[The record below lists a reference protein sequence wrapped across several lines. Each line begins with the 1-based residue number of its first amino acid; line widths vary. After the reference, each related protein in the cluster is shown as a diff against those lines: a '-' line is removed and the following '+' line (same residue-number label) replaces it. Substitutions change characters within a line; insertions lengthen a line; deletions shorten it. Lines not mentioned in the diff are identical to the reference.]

1 VPDTSEFAQRLKSTL
16 LREEGACIDPARIF
30 DRVKEVA
37 RTQPLLG
44 VLPNSGHESEGSFLF
59 FKREVAAARPEAAP
73 SAAPA
78 PEFGAIVAAVG
89 NLEVAAVTAGT
100 LNIQGGGLNRDVSF
114 SVGGTLPI
122 SSLQTGT
129 YRLKMSYRDGKTE
142 EKTVEVEAGQTVQ
155 ASFSYRIPPALR
167 PPVNI
172 KAGTPRYDSI
182 PLSWDSAGS
191 GIKYR
196 VYYGTVNDPG
206 KAKLYD
212 IILDKTNAVIPRL
225 ESNQLYYFWISSVD
239 GVESVKSIAV
249 SARTTTRPTPVSDGF
264 VRINGGTFLM
274 GSPASEV
281 GRDDDEGP
289 QQRVTVSGFYMSK
302 YEVTQK
308 EWTAVMG
315 SNPSRFK
322 GDNLPVEQ
330 VSWYDAI
337 EYCNKRSVKEGLTPA
352 YTRNGNNVTW
362 NRGANGYRLPTEAEW
377 EYACR
382 AGTTTA
388 YSTGGSITTGQA
400 NYDRNIGKT
409 TNVGSYSANPW
420 GLYDMH
426 GNVWE
431 WCWDWY
437 GYYSGGA
444 QTDPVG
450 ASSSPGRLS
459 RGGSWGNTAQYV
471 RSADRSSFTPSF
483 RVSGLGFRL
492 VRP

>member
-1 VPDTSEFAQRLKSTL
+1 M
-16 LREEGACIDPARIF
+16 G
-30 DRVKEVA
+30 
-37 RTQPLLG
+37 
-44 VLPNSGHESEGSFLF
+44 
-59 FKREVAAARPEAAP
+59 
-73 SAAPA
+73 
-78 PEFGAIVAAVG
+78 
-89 NLEVAAVTAGT
+89 GT
-100 LNIQGGGLNRDVSF
+100 LKIQGGGLNRDVS
-114 SVGGTLPI
+114 VGDGRAAPI
-122 SSLQTGT
+122 NGLQTGT
-129 YRLKMSYRDGKTE
+129 YRLKMSYPDGKAE
-142 EKTVEVEAGQTVQ
+142 EKTVEVGAGQTVT
-155 ASFSYRIPPALR
+155 ASFNYSIPPALR
-167 PPVNI
+167 PPANI
-172 KAGTPRYDSI
+172 KVGTPGYDSI

-196 VYYGTVNDPG
+196 VYYGTANDPD

-212 IILDKTNAVIPRL
+212 IILDRTNVVIPRL
-225 ESNQLYYFWISSVD
+225 KSDQLYYFWISSVD
-239 GVESVKSIAV
+239 GVKSIAV
-249 SARTTTRPTPVSDGF
+249 SARTIMRPVSNDF
-264 VRINGGTFLM
+264 VRINGGTFRM
-274 GSPASEV
+274 GSPATEV
-281 GRDDDEGP
+281 GRHVREGP
-289 QQRVTVSGFYMSK
+289 QHSVTVSGFSMSK

-315 SNPSRFK
+315 NNPSYFK

-352 YTRNGNNVTW
+352 YTRNGDTVTW
-362 NRGANGYRLPTEAEW
+362 NRRANGYRLPTEAEW

-400 NYDRNIGKT
+400 NYNIGKT
-409 TNVGSYSANPW
+409 TNVGSYSANAW

-437 GYYSGGA
+437 GNYSSGA

-450 ASSSPGRLS
+450 ASSGTSRLA
-459 RGGSWGNTAQYV
+459 RGGSWYSDAQHV
-471 RSADRSSFTPSF
+471 RSAYRNYGTPSGRSS
-483 RVSGLGFRL
+483 RLGFRL

>member
-59 FKREVAAARPEAAP
+59 FKREVAAVRPE
-73 SAAPA
+73 PA
-78 PEFGAIVAAVG
+78 PQPAPYTPPVSAVDTG
-89 NLEVAAVTAGT
+89 SIQVSSAVAGT
-100 LNIQGGGLNRDVSF
+100 VQVDGADTGVS
-114 SVGGTLPI
+114 I
-122 SSLQTGT
+122 
-129 YRLKMSYRDGKTE
+129 K
-142 EKTVEVEAGQTVQ
+142 VE
-155 ASFSYRIPPALR
+155 
-167 PPVNI
+167 
-172 KAGTPRYDSI
+172 
-182 PLSWDSAGS
+182 
-191 GIKYR
+191 
-196 VYYGTVNDPG
+196 GTVTIANVGTGLTTVGVRTPTG
-206 KAKLYD
+206 Q
-212 IILDKTNAVIPRL
+212 VIAGP
-225 ESNQLYYFWISSVD
+225 SVLVRA
-239 GVESVKSIAV
+239 G
-249 SARTTTRPTPVSDGF
+249 ARTSVRIERPVPDGF

-274 GSPASEV
+274 GSPATEV
-281 GRDDDEGP
+281 GRSDNEGP
-289 QQRVTVSGFYMSK
+289 QHSVTVSGFYMSK

-315 SNPSRFK
+315 SNPSYFK
-322 GDNLPVEQ
+322 GDNLPVEC

-362 NRGANGYRLPTEAEW
+362 NRSANGYRLPTEAEW

-388 YSTGGSITTGQA
+388 YSTGGSITAGQA
-400 NYDRNIGKT
+400 NYDWNIETT
-409 TNVGSYSANPW
+409 TNVGSYSANAW

-437 GYYSGGA
+437 GDYSGGA

-450 ASSSPGRLS
+450 ASSGTSRLN
-459 RGGSWGNTAQYV
+459 RGGGWRGTAQYA
-471 RSADRSSFTPSF
+471 RSANRYYDTPSS
-483 RVSGLGFRL
+483 RGISLGFRL